1 MPNDYVRPIADSWG
15 YYTGGSVAFAE
26 IPNFSQ
32 TYSSLQYTL
41 AEVLTEV
48 IYPTGGKSRFEY
60 ELNNYSKVVAP
71 SLMSLTDK
79 SGTAG
84 GLRIRRITN
93 LDNEDNV
100 LGAKQ
105 YYYSNTRDRFGKSS
119 GILKS
124 LPVNEM
130 VYTLKDGDKEP
141 DPKNAISLYLKSKGG
156 FFPSVTNLNT
166 PDVGYSCVIEEAFDK
181 DNKSQG
187 YIVRHYSNY
196 NEDIYGNTHY
206 DELAFYSMFEGNSYT
221 MPFSS
226 RSMERGKLLSEEY
239 YDVNDRLRKKV
250 NYRYKEV
257 TPGSFVTADQMVL
270 FFCTDLDNFML
281 GKVGTLTR
289 TYTHAYLTDS
299 VIETLYPQSGNTA
312 FVIEKA
318 YQYNKYKQLS
328 QIAGRN
334 SDGKVL

>member
-1 MPNDYVRPIADSWG
+1 M
-15 YYTGGSVAFAE
+15 
-26 IPNFSQ
+26 
-32 TYSSLQYTL
+32 
-41 AEVLTEV
+41 
-48 IYPTGGKSRFEY
+48 
-60 ELNNYSKVVAP
+60 
-71 SLMSLTDK
+71 
-79 SGTAG
+79 
-84 GLRIRRITN
+84 
-93 LDNEDNV
+93 

-239 YDVNDRLRKKV
+239 YDVNDRCL
-250 NYRYKEV
+250 
-257 TPGSFVTADQMVL
+257 L
-270 FFCTDLDNFML
+270 
-281 GKVGTLTR
+281 
-289 TYTHAYLTDS
+289 YTSPSPRDCS
-299 VIETLYPQSGNTA
+299 
-312 FVIEKA
+312 
-318 YQYNKYKQLS
+318 
-328 QIAGRN
+328 
-334 SDGKVL
+334 

>member
-1 MPNDYVRPIADSWG
+1 M
-15 YYTGGSVAFAE
+15 
-26 IPNFSQ
+26 
-32 TYSSLQYTL
+32 
-41 AEVLTEV
+41 
-48 IYPTGGKSRFEY
+48 
-60 ELNNYSKVVAP
+60 
-71 SLMSLTDK
+71 
-79 SGTAG
+79 
-84 GLRIRRITN
+84 
-93 LDNEDNV
+93 
-100 LGAKQ
+100 
-105 YYYSNTRDRFGKSS
+105 
-119 GILKS
+119 
-124 LPVNEM
+124 
-130 VYTLKDGDKEP
+130 
-141 DPKNAISLYLKSKGG
+141 
-156 FFPSVTNLNT
+156 
-166 PDVGYSCVIEEAFDK
+166 
-181 DNKSQG
+181 
-187 YIVRHYSNY
+187 RHYSNY

-334 SDGKVL
+334 SDGKSTLTCLLYTSDAADE

>member
-1 MPNDYVRPIADSWG
+1 MVILIM
-15 YYTGGSVAFAE
+15 T
-26 IPNFSQ
+26 
-32 TYSSLQYTL
+32 SLL
-41 AEVLTEV
+41 F
-48 IYPTGGKSRFEY
+48 I
-60 ELNNYSKVVAP
+60 
-71 SLMSLTDK
+71 
-79 SGTAG
+79 
-84 GLRIRRITN
+84 
-93 LDNEDNV
+93 
-100 LGAKQ
+100 
-105 YYYSNTRDRFGKSS
+105 
-119 GILKS
+119 
-124 LPVNEM
+124 
-130 VYTLKDGDKEP
+130 
-141 DPKNAISLYLKSKGG
+141 
-156 FFPSVTNLNT
+156 
-166 PDVGYSCVIEEAFDK
+166 
-181 DNKSQG
+181 
-187 YIVRHYSNY
+187 
-196 NEDIYGNTHY
+196 
-206 DELAFYSMFEGNSYT
+206 FEGNSYT

-328 QIAGRN
+328 QIAGRQRWKKY
-334 SDGKVL
+334 SDRICLCCNFTGI